1 VADETIAR
9 RYATAIFGLAQERN
23 VVEEVGQSLSSMADA
38 IGADESVQRFFYA
51 PGIDRKEKS
60 QIINDAFAKGVH
72 EVALHAVLLLIR
84 KRRERYLRDVVQQ
97 YQALEIAASGREP
110 LEVVSA
116 HELSRDEVNSL
127 IERLS
132 KLYNKRFV
140 VNQRVDPALIGGV
153 RITMNDRRIDG
164 TIAGRLNDLART
176 LSQN

>member
-23 VVEEVGQSLSSMADA
+23 VVEEVGRSLNSIADA
-38 IGADESVQRFFYA
+38 SGADESVQRFFYA
-51 PGIDRKEKS
+51 PVIDRKEKA

-72 EVALHAVLLLIR
+72 EVALHSVLLLIR
-84 KRRERYLRDVVQQ
+84 KRRERYLRDVVRQ
-97 YQALEIAASGREP
+97 YQALEIEASGREP

-116 HELSRDEVNSL
+116 RELSRDEVNSL

-140 VNQRVDPALIGGV
+140 VNQRVDPQLIGGV

-164 TIAGRLNDLART
+164 TIAGRLDDLART